1 LNKSLAR
8 IHLGMVVFYALL
20 VALACAIHLQGG
32 KASGT
37 GVLILAVIFGIPLL
51 LHYLAMRGVRA
62 GKRWGRNLSRVL
74 GVLMLFA
81 VPIGTILGAFM
92 LMRTGKVDWQ
102 QSASDRQANAV
113 ARGRSGS

>member
-1 LNKSLAR
+1 
-8 IHLGMVVFYALL
+8 MVVFYALL
-20 VALACAIHLQGG
+20 VVLACAVHVEGD
-32 KASGT
+32 KASGI
-37 GVLILAVIFGIPLL
+37 GVLILAAIFGIPLL

-102 QSASDRQANAV
+102 QSARNQANAEQEELRP
-113 ARGRSGS
+113 AD

>member
-1 LNKSLAR
+1 MNKSLAR

-20 VALACAIHLQGG
+20 VVLACVIHLEGD
-32 KASGT
+32 KASGM
-37 GVLILAVIFGIPLL
+37 GVLILAAVFGIPLL

-92 LMRTGKVDWQ
+92 LMRTGKTDWQ
-102 QSASDRQANAV
+102 QSAVDQS
-113 ARGRSGS
+113 RSRSPSMT

>member
-20 VALACAIHLQGG
+20 VVLACAVHVEGD
-32 KASGT
+32 KASGM
-37 GVLILAVIFGIPLL
+37 GVLVLAAIFGIPLL
-51 LHYLAMRGVRA
+51 LHYVAMRGVRA

-92 LMRTGKVDWQ
+92 LMRTGRTDWQ
-102 QSASDRQANAV
+102 QSAVDQS
-113 ARGRSGS
+113 RSRTPSMM